1 MMFPSP
7 IPSWIFINRRVM
19 RGPIWEQH
27 NAIFSTTQ
35 TLFRK
40 KKSQLCVSTHF
51 GQADG
56 TLLGRHVAS
65 SRVDLWEF
73 GNVVLL
79 VLLSFTFW
87 EVCPPENGYKE
98 HFIRQNSS
106 SPTRQWLQ
114 IRAPFYPWGY
124 SNCTCKRTLLHQQL
138 TDILKLV
145 HIGEPLL
152 HQLLDSTAQS
162 HRDNLQAAAGWE
174 QHIGQFQCVISKQS
188 KKTKQT
194 FLSCG
199 GSSVRLLWT

>member
-40 KKSQLCVSTHF
+40 KSQLCVRTHF

-106 SPTRQWLQ
+106 SPT
-114 IRAPFYPWGY
+114 ATNPSPFLSW
-124 SNCTCKRTLLHQQL
+124 RLQQL
-138 TDILKLV
+138 YLQKNLTSSAA
-145 HIGEPLL
+145 HWYPQTCSYWGTSPASASWL
-152 HQLLDSTAQS
+152 HGSLPQ
-162 HRDNLQAAAGWE
+162 
-174 QHIGQFQCVISKQS
+174 GQPSGCCRVATTYWSISMCNQ
-188 KKTKQT
+188 
-194 FLSCG
+194 
-199 GSSVRLLWT
+199 